1 MIDELGPNA
10 SSPIRRL
17 TRRGALLLALAG
29 LVGVAEYVYT
39 REYKKQVPQMPKFI
53 PVSIRPS
60 QILDLRF
67 WKINLPAGN
76 RQVMQPQLASFHCD
90 AFKVVPA
97 VQFTAWCGGQPQ
109 PGSKYPRS
117 ELREMNPDGS
127 AASWS
132 PESGIHVMDLTQ
144 RITHLP
150 VVKPQLICGQVHNET
165 DYLILVELDAQRL
178 YVRYKDAIAGVLD
191 SNYQLGS
198 YFDMKIQASQGH
210 VDVFYNGVH
219 KVHQP
224 MKAGGCYFKAGCYVQ
239 SNTSTGDLPTA
250 FGQVEISR
258 LEISHS

>member
-1 MIDELGPNA
+1 VIDGLGTNA
-10 SSPIRRL
+10 RSPVRTL
-17 TRRGALLLALAG
+17 TRRGVLLLALAG
-29 LVGVAEYVYT
+29 VVGMAEYLYT
-39 REYKKQVPQMPKFI
+39 RENTRQGHQMPKFV
-53 PVSIRPS
+53 PLFIRPS
-60 QILDLRF
+60 QVLDLQS

-76 RQVMQPQLASFHCD
+76 QQVMQPHLASYYGD

-97 VQFTAWCGGQPQ
+97 VQFTAWCGGQAQ

-132 PESGIHVMDLTQ
+132 STSGIHAMDLTQ

-150 VVKPQLICGQVHNET
+150 VVKPQLICAQIHST
-165 DYLILVELDAQRL
+165 ADYLILVELDAQKL
-178 YVRYKDAIAGVLD
+178 YVRYRDAVAGVLD

-198 YFDMKIQASQGH
+198 YFDMRIQALQGH

-224 MKAGGCYFKAGCYVQ
+224 MKATGCYFKAGCYVQ

-258 LEISHS
+258 LEISHR